1 MPKDYQAKLM
11 YNGSFEKYAYIRF
24 SYCTVKE
31 NSPCLDLSN
40 QTNLDYLLNKS
51 KGGI

>member
-1 MPKDYQAKLM
+1 M
-11 YNGSFEKYAYIRF
+11 YNGTTEKAAIIRF

-51 KGGI
+51 RGGI

>member
-1 MPKDYQAKLM
+1 M
-11 YNGSFEKYAYIRF
+11 YNGSAEKAAYIIF